1 MFENEFENDVKEHGK
16 QNREENKQ
24 TKRELLAHY
33 VDINM
38 VKTAAGSGQDY
49 HLIGEGVESLSE
61 EFNSE
66 TETKQWINQ
75 ANGNTDVKSYTPN
88 IDFDMEDVD
97 PEDEEMQEWV
107 NKMVD
112 TLPTGSAAVTSYIR
126 VRLKNPTG
134 EGVYKAVKRMCA
146 VSVGSTGGDAG
157 ANVTNS
163 ISLGG
168 KGDGI
173 PGTFNVTT
181 NTFTPGEP
189 SVASAGTVSNED
201 Y

>member
-107 NKMVD
+107 NEMVD